1 METMVKVEKMNQLI
15 GKLEELNLD
24 VEFSVALWNEDLKSL
39 NDFDDIWVAV
49 SEMVRS
55 QMVSKADIIN
65 DIIKEVK
72 RN

>member
-55 QMVSKADIIN
+55 QMISKADIIN